1 MDGVREDWVLHLLLS
16 RTAVSGLVVNRLI
29 FHIFEPYKVRSVP
42 VGPGYVDHCY
52 NPCTEQFYFLSI

>member
-1 MDGVREDWVLHLLLS
+1 MHGVRETGW
-16 RTAVSGLVVNRLI
+16 ALVVNRLI